1 MSKFSEWLKHEMNKR
16 NLTQKSI
23 AIEIGINQSQ
33 ISRYLNEQANPDLPT
48 LLKFAKIWNLPEK
61 EVLEIG
67 GYDENYKRIKK
78 PAISQSHEEISAK
91 NDIQDTLDSK
101 LERIAKE
108 FDTLFLDHLG
118 ELDEDSK
125 QKLISYL
132 EFLIQKQDKGLA
144 KKDNTQ

>member
-1 MSKFSEWLKHEMNKR
+1 MKKGVAKAGSYFKKLRMNKDLTIGQLSLLSGVSKSTISMIER
-16 NLTQKSI
+16 NKHNPTADTVIKLSK
-23 AIEIGINQSQ
+23 ALNQ
-33 ISRYLNEQANPDLPT
+33 T
-48 LLKFAKIWNLPEK
+48 PEDMLSK
-61 EVLEIG
+61 LG
-67 GYDENYKRIKK
+67 F
-78 PAISQSHEEISAK
+78 
-91 NDIQDTLDSK
+91 IQPIPETLDSK

>member
-1 MSKFSEWLKHEMNKR
+1 MVTFSEWLKREMEKR
-16 NLTQKSI
+16 DLNQKGV
-23 AIEIGINQSQ
+23 AEEIGVSQ
-33 ISRYLNEQANPDLPT
+33 PQVSRYLKGTSNPDLPI
-48 LLKFAKIWNLPEK
+48 LIKLSKAWNLPEK
-61 EVLEIG
+61 DVLFIG

-78 PAISQSHEEISAK
+78 PPFDQNHEEISIK
-91 NDIQDTLDSK
+91 KDSQDTLDAK

-132 EFLIQKQDKGLA
+132 EFLIQEQDKGLA
-144 KKDNTQ
+144 KKDNNQ

>member
-1 MSKFSEWLKHEMNKR
+1 MNKDLTIWAIIFTFGCIQSTISMIER
-16 NLTQKSI
+16 NKHNPTADTVIKLSK
-23 AIEIGINQSQ
+23 ALNQ
-33 ISRYLNEQANPDLPT
+33 T
-48 LLKFAKIWNLPEK
+48 PEDMLSK
-61 EVLEIG
+61 LG
-67 GYDENYKRIKK
+67 F
-78 PAISQSHEEISAK
+78 
-91 NDIQDTLDSK
+91 IQPIPETLDSK